1 MTVADQRPGAR
12 IVLLVTSPRL
22 PAGLLTA
29 TAWDTVRRYPVFT
42 AQDGE
47 LTVALRSAGA
57 TVTVLAADPPDEV
70 GDALIAA
77 AVGHGTAVWLAGP
90 AGDEDLARRLGLR
103 LAREPGLAELELMY
117 GSWDPPGARLLDAVE
132 VLDRLVSPGG
142 DPWKR
147 EQTHGTLARYLLEE
161 CYEAY
166 DAILAGDLDAL
177 RDELGDVL
185 LQVVLHA
192 RLAEELPED
201 ERWTVDDVAGGLV
214 AKMIRRNP
222 HVFADVQ
229 VTGVEEIVDNWERIK
244 AAERAASAAAGGSGT
259 PSVMDG
265 IVLAQP
271 ALSLAAKI
279 LQRAGRAGV
288 DVPLPEPDAAA
299 EPAARLGARLFA
311 LVAQARADGLDAEE
325 ALRRVALGY
334 VDAVRAAAG

>member
-1 MTVADQRPGAR
+1 MTAR

-29 TAWDTVRRYPVFT
+29 QAWDTVRRFPVF
-42 AQDGE
+42 AGADSE
-47 LTVALRSAGA
+47 LTTAISVAGGTVIVPGPQPASAVEPVEE
-57 TVTVLAADPPDEV
+57 TLLAA
-70 GDALIAA
+70 AA
-77 AVGHGTAVWLAGP
+77 EHGTAVWLAGP

-132 VLDRLVSPGG
+132 VMDRLASPGG

-147 EQTHGTLARYLLEE
+147 QQTHDSLARYLLEE
-161 CYEAY
+161 SYEAY
-166 DAILAGDLDAL
+166 DAIAAGDLAAL

-192 RLAEELPED
+192 RLAQELPEG
-201 ERWTVDDVAGGLV
+201 ERWDVDDVAGGLV

-222 HVFADVQ
+222 HVFAGVRVD
-229 VTGVEEIVDNWERIK
+229 GVEEVIDNWEQIK
-244 AAERAASAAAGGSGT
+244 AAERAASGAAAGAGGA
-259 PSVMDG
+259 PSPMDG

-271 ALSLAAKI
+271 ALSLADKV
-279 LQRAGRAGV
+279 LHRAGRAGV

-299 EPAARLGARLFA
+299 DPSARLGAHLLA
-311 LVAQARADGLDAEE
+311 VVARARADGLDAEG
-325 ALRRVALGY
+325 ALRRAALAY
-334 VDAVRAAAG
+334 VDAVRAATTRS